1 MKQGKELKMFSGN
14 NSSARCALLGAMVLF
29 CATVSAAPV
38 ETNTLSSSDI
48 AALTNNT
55 EFADILNG
63 GDYTIYNRTTT
74 SNGTEKQLYVIKAVV
89 YEVGILTE
97 IDENSTESS
106 ES

>member
-1 MKQGKELKMFSGN
+1 MLSNQLSVPCVFVGIIVG
-14 NSSARCALLGAMVLF
+14 LF
-29 CATVSAAPV
+29 CCTYSAPV
-38 ETNTLSSSDI
+38 ETNTLSSADI

-63 GDYTIYNRTTT
+63 GDFTVYNQTTT

-97 IDENSTESS
+97 VDENATDIS

>member
-1 MKQGKELKMFSGN
+1 MFANKFSVL
-14 NSSARCALLGAMVLF
+14 CALFGTLALLF
-29 CATVSAAPV
+29 CTISAAPV
-38 ETNTLSSSDI
+38 ETNTLSSADI

-55 EFADILNG
+55 DFADILSG
-63 GDYTIYNRTTT
+63 GDFTIINQTTS

-97 IDENSTESS
+97 VNENSTESD

>member
-1 MKQGKELKMFSGN
+1 MVSKI
-14 NSSARCALLGAMVLF
+14 SALAGITGLLLCTLAI
-29 CATVSAAPV
+29 TWAAPV
-38 ETNTLSSSDI
+38 ETNTLSPDDI

-63 GDYTIYNRTTT
+63 GDITVYNRTTT
-74 SNGTEKQLYVIKAVV
+74 GNGTEKQLYVIKAVV

-97 IDENSTESS
+97 IDDNSTESD